1 MADNENKTYTD
12 SDLTAFFRYYFMYHK
27 SNPGKILGVTD
38 IELAFYGALSGLDN
52 SFSSKEFIL
61 AMKKDFEIIAKQL
74 DKIARRAEI
83 DIAQD
88 SGKWDKYSETE
99 RTYFPREI
107 QAGWNIT
114 ASAIRYA
121 ITNGNLEADE
131 ITGKKDKYLIKE
143 KDWLEYAQIH
153 KIKRREI
160 TR

>member
-1 MADNENKTYTD
+1 MADNENKTYAD
-12 SDLTAFFRYYFMYHK
+12 SDLTAFFRDYFMYHK
-27 SNPGKILGVTD
+27 ANPRKRLGVTD

-74 DKIARRAEI
+74 EKIAKRAEI

-88 SGKWDKYSETE
+88 FGKWDKYSENE
-99 RTYFPREI
+99 RTYYAREI
-107 QAGWNIT
+107 EAEWDIT

-121 ITNGNLEADE
+121 ITNGKLQAEE

-143 KDWLEYAQIH
+143 KDWLEYAASH
-153 KIKRREI
+153 KIKKRNL
-160 TR
+160 

>member
-1 MADNENKTYTD
+1 MADNENKTYAD
-12 SDLTAFFRYYFMYHK
+12 SDLTAFFRDYFMFHK
-27 SNPGKILGVTD
+27 TNPSKRLGVTD

-74 DKIARRAEI
+74 EKIAKRAEI

-88 SGKWDKYSETE
+88 FGKWDKYSENE
-99 RTYFPREI
+99 RTYYAREI
-107 QAGWNIT
+107 EAEWNIT

-121 ITNGNLEADE
+121 ITKGNLQAEE

-143 KDWLEYAQIH
+143 KDWLEYAASH
-153 KIKRREI
+153 KIKKRNL
-160 TR
+160 

>member
-1 MADNENKTYTD
+1 MADNENKTHAD
-12 SDLTAFFRYYFMYHK
+12 SDLTAFFRDYFMYHK
-27 SNPGKILGVTD
+27 ANPRKRLGVTD

-74 DKIARRAEI
+74 EKISKRAEI

-88 SGKWDKYSETE
+88 FGKWDKYSENE
-99 RTYFPREI
+99 RTYYAREI
-107 QAGWNIT
+107 EAEWDIT

-121 ITNGNLEADE
+121 ITNGNLQAEE

-143 KDWLEYAQIH
+143 KDWLEYAASH
-153 KIKRREI
+153 KIKKRNL
-160 TR
+160 